1 MRHTTK
7 YEIRGRAYF
16 SHRTLVLVP
25 FGILTNVLLS
35 RLAALLRLPLRL
47 DTLGTLLCAS
57 LIGAIPGMITAF
69 ITNLIGHIWNPS
81 AIVFD
86 MLIVLMAYL
95 TAQFSR
101 RGFLRN
107 LRGLILQWLMMVTMV
122 GAAGFLTGWLVSGK
136 NAGGTTVSPYIMRLC
151 GYGFSGFAAQFAGC
165 IIRDMADKG
174 ITLAAAALVLRFLPQ
189 KMRRSLPLG
198 YIYNCTDEQ
207 LASDLEKMRR
217 PYKGRSVYI
226 KVIRILTISLVSMG
240 ICVTAYSIIR
250 YTVNVYSK
258 NGNVY
263 ALFEYIVHLVDLE
276 FLIIMFILSLTSWI
290 TYIGLKKPLDEI
302 INHTA
307 AFGKYVPDLWL
318 DSEEWKNRLVIRTND
333 EIQVLYETICRSE
346 RSIAQKVISI
356 REDED
361 KLRELSETDMMTG
374 IRNRGSGEQKIT
386 ELIESGAEGLFCLLD
401 CDNFKMINDT
411 YGHGTGDDV
420 LVAIASKMKS
430 VCRENDVFMRLG
442 GDEFA
447 LYLPGI
453 TKNAQAENFFRR
465 FFGGLAEISV
475 PGLKD
480 RKFYVSLGA
489 SFNSGCGSCT
499 FDSLYKNADKALY
512 LSKKLDGFCANIYGT
527 DGQPY
532 IF

>member
-7 YEIRGRAYF
+7 YEIRGRVYF
-16 SHRTLVLVP
+16 SYRTFVLVP

-57 LIGAIPGMITAF
+57 LIGAIPGMIAAF
-69 ITNLIGHIWNPS
+69 ITNIIGHIWNPS

-86 MLIVLMAYL
+86 MLMVIMAYL
-95 TAQFSR
+95 TTQFSR

-107 LRGLILQWLMMVTMV
+107 FRGLVLQWLMMVTV
-122 GAAGFLTGWLVSGK
+122 IGAAGFLTEWLVSGK
-136 NAGGTTVSPYIMRLC
+136 NSGGDQV
-151 GYGFSGFAAQFAGC
+151 FSGFAAQFTGC
-165 IIRDMADKG
+165 MIRDMADKG
-174 ITLAAAALVLRFLPQ
+174 ITVAAAALVLRFLPN

-207 LASDLEKMRR
+207 LASDVKRMSR

-226 KVIRILTISLVSMG
+226 KVIRILTISLASMG

-250 YTVNVYSK
+250 YAVNVYSK
-258 NGNVY
+258 TGNIY
-263 ALFEYIVHLVDLE
+263 ALFEYIIHLVDLE
-276 FLIIMFILSLTSWI
+276 FFIIMFILSVTSWI

-318 DSEEWKNRLVIRTND
+318 DSEEWKNRLIIRTND

-346 RSIAQKVISI
+346 KSIAQKVISI

-386 ELIESGAEGLFCLLD
+386 ELIESGTEGLFCLLD

-420 LVAIASKMKS
+420 LVAIASKMKN

-453 TKNAQAENFFRR
+453 TKNVQAENFFRR

-480 RKFYVSLGA
+480 RKFYVSMGA
-489 SFNSGCGSCT
+489 SFNSGSDNST

-512 LSKKLDGFCANIYGT
+512 LSKKQYGFCANIYGT
-527 DGQPY
+527 DGRPY